1 MIKLYTS
8 WPGMK
13 QEIEDYIKHCDIC
26 QNKITQKKTKLPLQI
41 TDTPGVVWQNC
52 SMYIV
57 GPITQTSEGNKY
69 LLTLQ
74 NELSK
79 YTMAVTIQQQDAM
92 TLARIFVEQIILKI
106 GIPQI
111 LLTDQGSNFLSDLFA
126 NVCKLLRIKRIKTSP
141 YHPQTDG
148 ALERTQF

>member
-1 MIKLYTS
+1 
-8 WPGMK
+8 
-13 QEIEDYIKHCDIC
+13 
-26 QNKITQKKTKLPLQI
+26 
-41 TDTPGVVWQNC
+41 
-52 SMYIV
+52 MYIV

>member
-1 MIKLYTS
+1 
-8 WPGMK
+8 
-13 QEIEDYIKHCDIC
+13 
-26 QNKITQKKTKLPLQI
+26 
-41 TDTPGVVWQNC
+41 
-52 SMYIV
+52 MYIV

-141 YHPQTDG
+141 YNPQTDG